1 MRHIPYRFPQVDV
14 PLRITTGE
22 AMKTQP
28 QTELLWLK
36 MSFILG
42 WSNSSKMVKNMRF
55 LGKKKFSIDSQKKSI
70 PYTVWLFKVANWKIT
85 ILDR

>member
-42 WSNSSKMVKNMRF
+42 WSNPSKMVKNMRF
-55 LGKKKFSIDSQKKSI
+55 LGKKVLYRFTKKSI